1 MLKNILLLT
10 FLIITINAAS
20 QNSVTNDSDKHAP
33 IDTIW
38 GREVK
43 DTYRWMEDIRSP
55 ETLNWLKTQ
64 DTLRDNYKG
73 EKLKSLTEH
82 LKHYSTIYGKPIFK
96 EGEYFFFH
104 HNIGATPSL
113 YYNKQGFFLMIGFY
127 LILTVWIIRL

>member
-1 MLKNILLLT
+1 M
-10 FLIITINAAS
+10 
-20 QNSVTNDSDKHAP
+20 
-33 IDTIW
+33 

-96 EGEYFFFH
+96 EGEYFFSFH
-104 HNIGATPSL
+104 HNTVPRL
-113 YYNKQGFFLMIGFY
+113 HFFYYNKQGFFSHDRFFY